1 MVAPPYAMWLVIS
14 MVVLCGVAGSVVA
27 GWVKPPANLGAG
39 GIIFLLMVIVVVAT
53 VAQVAD
59 RKYGGAPAQQSEGT
73 SQPTSPST
81 GSAKQTPTAP
91 KTSQSRGG
99 ASAAQGGSA
108 TFKHFKVTLRR
119 VRREADVQVLAEV
132 CVRSL
137 PPDPQGNRTRISW
150 DPWSVRAGSKNVD
163 AARSA
168 THLEGGFPAE
178 GTYKVGECASGWIPF
193 PTRAW
198 PTRIIYKNGV
208 GDVAVW
214 DANHPEHDPRTS

>member
-1 MVAPPYAMWLVIS
+1 MMEAPWATWLVIS
-14 MVVLCGVAGSVVA
+14 MVVLCGVAGSMVA
-27 GWVKPPANLGAG
+27 GWVPRPRNLGAG
-39 GIIFLLMVIVVVAT
+39 GIISLLMVIVVVAT
-53 VAQVAD
+53 AVGVAD
-59 RKYGGAPAQQSEGT
+59 RKYGGAPLQQSEGT
-73 SQPTSPST
+73 SQPTAPNT
-81 GSAKQTPTAP
+81 ASAKQTATAQ
-91 KTSQSRGG
+91 KTSHSSGS
-99 ASAAQGGSA
+99 ASATQGGTA

-119 VRREADVQVLAEV
+119 VRREADVQVLAKV

-168 THLEGGFPAE
+168 AALKGGFPAE

-214 DANHPEHDPRTS
+214 DANHPEEDPRIH

>member
-1 MVAPPYAMWLVIS
+1 MVAPDAMWLVIS
-14 MVVLCGVAGSVVA
+14 MVVLSGVATGVVA
-27 GWVKPPANLGAG
+27 GWVKRPENLGAG

-53 VAQVAD
+53 VAQFAD
-59 RKYGGAPAQQSEGT
+59 RKYGGVPAQKSEGT
-73 SQPTSPST
+73 SQPTSPNT
-81 GSAKQTPTAP
+81 ASAKQTPNAQN
-91 KTSQSRGG
+91 TSHSRGS
-99 ASAAQGGSA
+99 ASGTKGSSA
-108 TFKHFKVTLRR
+108 TFKHFKVTLRE

-132 CVRSL
+132 CVRRL

-168 THLEGGFPAE
+168 APLKGGFPTE
-178 GTYKVGECASGWIPF
+178 GTYQVGECASGWIPF

-198 PTRIIYKNGV
+198 PTRIMYKNGV

-214 DANHPEHDPRTS
+214 DANHPEDDPRIS